1 MIKQPAYLKK
11 GDKVAIVCPA
21 KKLPKSIASA
31 IVILED
37 WGLEVIVGETVTA
50 SFNQFAGDDA
60 TRTADLQRYL
70 DDPEIKAVIAGRGG
84 YGTLR
89 IIDEID
95 FTKFV
100 ASPKWIVGF
109 SDITVLL
116 SHVYAKYVIQSIHG
130 QMPYTFEDST
140 PDALASLKSALFGE
154 ELVYNVKQNVS
165 VEKQNVTLANQNG
178 TSKYLTNTIENRDG
192 QSKGILIGG
201 NLTLLVMLQGSES
214 EMDYTDKILFI
225 EDVGEHEYSID
236 RLMRMLKRS
245 NKLSQLKGL
254 ILGAFNGVEVEDIPF
269 GSSPEE
275 VIWELVK
282 EYNYPVC
289 FNFPVG
295 HIDDNRAIVVGRE
308 ATLIVHKN
316 TATLKF

>member
-21 KKLPKSIASA
+21 KKLPKRIDSA
-31 IVILED
+31 IATFKE
-37 WGLEVIVGETVTA
+37 WGLEVVIGETVSA
-50 SFNQFAGDDA
+50 SFHQFAGDDGL
-60 TRTADLQRYL
+60 RTADLQRYL

-89 IIDEID
+89 IIDDLD

-100 ASPKWIVGF
+100 ENPKWVVGF

-116 SHVYAKYVIQSIHG
+116 SHIYAQHGIQSIHG

-140 PDALASLKSALFGE
+140 PEALTSLKNALFGG
-154 ELVYNVKQNVS
+154 ELVYEVS
-165 VEKQNVTLANQNG
+165 NACFPN
-178 TSKYLTNTIENRDG
+178 NRAGYGEGD
-192 QSKGILIGG
+192 LIGG
-201 NLTLLVMLQGSES
+201 NLTLLVMLQGSAS
-214 EMDYTDKILFI
+214 EIDYTDKILFI

-245 NKLSQLKGL
+245 GKLSKLKGL
-254 ILGAFNGVEVEDIPF
+254 IVGAFNGFEVENIPF
-269 GSSPEE
+269 GTSPEE
-275 VIWELVK
+275 IIWELVK
-282 EYNYPVC
+282 EFDYPVC

-295 HIDDNRAIVVGRE
+295 HIDDNRAMVVGKKLALTITNQRS
-308 ATLIVHKN
+308 
-316 TATLKF
+316 TLKFT